1 MNFLFLAVFN
11 LLVQI
16 SAPAQEYETDQ
27 TKVLVEIT
35 NLRNTDGNV
44 SLGIYTNQADFE
56 DENEYRLEVFSKSNM
71 SESGTLKVEFNLP
84 PGTYGIAYL
93 DDENGNGEMDYGLMM
108 PEEGFGFS
116 NFKHS
121 GLSKPDFEDFKFTVA
136 QIPVKVYIQT
146 RYM

>member
-1 MNFLFLAVFN
+1 MNFLFVTLFN
-11 LLVQI
+11 LLLQI
-16 SAPAQEYETDQ
+16 SAPVQEYEPGQ

-44 SLGIYTNQADFE
+44 SLGIYTNQEDFE
-56 DENEYRLEVFSKSNM
+56 DEDEYRLEVFSKSDMTEN
-71 SESGTLKVEFNLP
+71 GTLKVEFSLP

-93 DDENGNGEMDYGLMM
+93 DDENENGEMDYGLMM

-136 QIPVKVYIQT
+136 QKPIKVYIQS